1 MVLTEAEKKVIQ
13 LKKETHSADSQQ
25 SVYTQQ
31 QTNDISGVNL
41 FLIFFYYVFLIYYT
55 YYAYGS
61 FRYSTLYY
69 KKLIMILLL
78 FAYPFIIFPIQYNV
92 YNFGKYLVS
101 LVYNNIYETNS
112 W

>member
-1 MVLTEAEKKVIQ
+1 MPTLTEQEKTE
-13 LKKETHSADSQQ
+13 LYSADVQQ

-31 QTNDISGVNL
+31 QTNNISDTNVI
-41 FLIFFYYVFLIYYT
+41 LIILYYVFLSYYT

-61 FRYSTLYY
+61 FRYSTEYY

-78 FAYPFIIFPIQYNV
+78 FAYPFIIYPIQYNV
-92 YNFGKYLVS
+92 YNFGKYLIS
-101 LVYNNIYETNS
+101 LVYNNIYETND

>member
-1 MVLTEAEKKVIQ
+1 MAPLSEEEKTEIY
-13 LKKETHSADSQQ
+13 SADVQR

-31 QTNDISGVNL
+31 EATNISDVNVI
-41 FLIFFYYVFLIYYT
+41 LIILYYVFLSYYT

-61 FRYSTLYY
+61 FRYSTQYY

-78 FAYPFIIFPIQYNV
+78 FAYPFIIYPIQYNV
-92 YNFGKYLVS
+92 YNFGKYLIR
-101 LVYNNIYETNS
+101 LVYNNIYETNE

>member
-1 MVLTEAEKKVIQ
+1 MPEPTEQEKKE
-13 LKKETHSADSQQ
+13 LYSADVQQ

-78 FAYPFIIFPIQYNV
+78 FAYPFIIFPIQYNL
-92 YNFGKYLVS
+92 YNFGKYLVG
-101 LVYNNIYETNS
+101 LVYNNVYETNS